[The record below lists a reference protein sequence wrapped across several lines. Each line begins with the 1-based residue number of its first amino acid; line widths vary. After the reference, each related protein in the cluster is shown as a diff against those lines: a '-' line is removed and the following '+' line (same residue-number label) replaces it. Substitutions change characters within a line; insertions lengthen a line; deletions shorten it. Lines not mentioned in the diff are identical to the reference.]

1 MQSIDQR
8 VSRRQRRVR
17 PVLALL
23 IAGALGT
30 MAPACTQSHPSEGS
44 QTRSAV
50 EQPASSAGAA
60 AQGAQATLTSASVT
74 NPLALVPAVSVAD
87 VAERAVPSVVS
98 ISATRMVRA
107 QPMNPFF
114 HEFFGNGG
122 HGGPGGPGMGPGM
135 GGGPRGMPREQ
146 EQQGLGSGVVVT
158 RDGVVLTNNHVV
170 EQAEDVQVTLS
181 DGRKFEAE
189 VVGTDPQSDLAVL
202 RIQGKL
208 PAELTP
214 IEFGDSS
221 TLRLGDV
228 VLAIGNPFGVGQT
241 VTMGIVSAK
250 GRSSV
255 GIVDYEDFIQTDAAI
270 NPGNSGGALINLR
283 GELVGINTAILSRS
297 GGYQGIG
304 FAIPTSMAKPIMAS
318 LLDSGKVA
326 RGWLG
331 IAIQT
336 VDTNLASAMG
346 LEAAQGVLVSDV
358 TPDSPAAK
366 AGLRR
371 GDVILTLDGKAMNDS
386 SQLRNHV
393 AAKEP
398 GSTVALEIVRDG
410 KKQRLNVALGTLPGN
425 QLGKAEAEI
434 GAREGLLSGV
444 TVANLNPQLRTR
456 FEVPDDVKSGVL
468 VTSVEPGS
476 RAHRVGLRPGDVIL
490 EFDRKPVDSVA
501 ALEGL
506 NSKAKGKA
514 LLLVSRGGQTIF
526 MALRE

>member
-1 MQSIDQR
+1 MQPIHLR
-8 VSRRQRRVR
+8 ASRRQRRVR

-30 MAPACTQSHPSEGS
+30 LAPACTQSHAPEASPT
-44 QTRSAV
+44 QNAA
-50 EQPASSAGAA
+50 EQPASSAAA
-60 AQGAQATLTSASVT
+60 TQGAQATFAGASVT

-98 ISATRMVRA
+98 ISATRMVRS
-107 QPMNPFF
+107 QPMHPFF
-114 HEFFGNGG
+114 HEQF
-122 HGGPGGPGMGPGM
+122 GPGGPGRGSPGM
-135 GGGPRGMPREQ
+135 RGMPREQ

-170 EQAEDVQVTLS
+170 EQAEDIQVTLS
-181 DGRKFEAE
+181 DGRKFEAA

-202 RIQGKL
+202 RIQGNPL
-208 PAELTP
+208 LELTP
-214 IEFGDSS
+214 IELGDSS

-304 FAIPTSMAKPIMAS
+304 FAIPTSMAKPIMGS
-318 LLDSGKVA
+318 LLDNGKVA

-331 IAIQT
+331 VAIQS

-346 LEAAQGVLVSDV
+346 LEAAQGILVSDV

-366 AGLRR
+366 AGLAR
-371 GDVILTLDGKAMNDS
+371 GDVILTLDGKAMNES

-398 GSTVALEIVRDG
+398 GSMVALEIVRDG
-410 KKQRLNVALGTLPGN
+410 KQQRVNVALGTLPGN
-425 QLGKAEAEI
+425 QLGKVEAEM
-434 GAREGLLSGV
+434 GAEKGLLSGV

-456 FEVPDDVKSGVL
+456 FEVPDHVKSGVL

-476 RAHRVGLRPGDVIL
+476 RAQRVGLRPGDVIL
-490 EFDRKPVDSVA
+490 ELARQPVDSVA
-501 ALEGL
+501 TLESL
-506 NSKAKGKA
+506 NEKTKGKA

>member
-1 MQSIDQR
+1 M
-8 VSRRQRRVR
+8 
-17 PVLALL
+17 
-23 IAGALGT
+23 
-30 MAPACTQSHPSEGS
+30 
-44 QTRSAV
+44 
-50 EQPASSAGAA
+50 
-60 AQGAQATLTSASVT
+60 
-74 NPLALVPAVSVAD
+74 
-87 VAERAVPSVVS
+87 
-98 ISATRMVRA
+98 
-107 QPMNPFF
+107 
-114 HEFFGNGG
+114 
-122 HGGPGGPGMGPGM
+122 
-135 GGGPRGMPREQ
+135 RGMPRQQ

-170 EQAEDVQVTLS
+170 EQAEEVQVTLS
-181 DGRKFEAE
+181 DGRKFDAK

-202 RIQGKL
+202 RIEGKL
-208 PAELTP
+208 PQDLTP

-221 TLRLGDV
+221 ALRLGDV

-250 GRSSV
+250 GRTGM

-304 FAIPTSMAKPIMAS
+304 FAIPASMARPIMAS
-318 LLDSGKVA
+318 LLSNGKVA

-346 LEAAQGVLVSDV
+346 LESAQGVLVSDV
-358 TPDSPAAK
+358 SADTPAAK

-371 GDVILTLDGKAMNDS
+371 GDVIVALDGKAMNDS
-386 SQLRNHV
+386 SQLRNTV

-398 GSTVALEIVRDG
+398 GSKIALDIVRDG
-410 KKQRLNVALGTLPGN
+410 KKMRVDVALGTLPGN

-434 GAREGLLSGV
+434 GADDGLLSGV
-444 TVANLNPQLRTR
+444 TAANLTPQLRAR
-456 FEVPDDVKSGVL
+456 FEVADSVKSGVL

-476 RAHRVGLRPGDVIL
+476 RASRAGLRPGDVIL
-490 EFDRKPVDSVA
+490 ELNRKAVDSVS
-501 ALEGL
+501 ALEQL
-506 NSKAKGKA
+506 NDQAKSTA

-526 MALRE
+526 VALRE

>member
-1 MQSIDQR
+1 MIAFEKRREPMQTIR
-8 VSRRQRRVR
+8 RASRRPSRVR

-23 IAGALGT
+23 IAGALGAL
-30 MAPACTQSHPSEGS
+30 APACTQPQGS
-44 QTRSAV
+44 DAPQAQSAAPG
-50 EQPASSAGAA
+50 PASAAGDAR
-60 AQGAQATLTSASVT
+60 QGAQATLANATVS

-98 ISATRMVRA
+98 ISATRVVRA
-107 QPMNPFF
+107 PAMDPFL
-114 HEFFGNGG
+114 EQFFGQGR
-122 HGGPGGPGMGPGM
+122 GPGM
-135 GGGPRGMPREQ
+135 RGMPREQ

-170 EQAEDVQVTLS
+170 EQADEVQVTLS
-181 DGRKFEAE
+181 DGRKFDAK
-189 VVGTDPQSDLAVL
+189 VLGTDPQSDLAVL
-202 RIQGKL
+202 RIQGKV
-208 PAELTP
+208 PADLTP

-221 TLRLGDV
+221 ALRLGDV

-250 GRSSV
+250 GRTGM

-304 FAIPTSMAKPIMAS
+304 FAIPATMAKPIMAS
-318 LLDSGKVA
+318 LLNDGKVA

-346 LEAAQGVLVSDV
+346 LESAQGVLVSDV
-358 TPDSPAAK
+358 TPDTPAAK
-366 AGLRR
+366 AGLKR
-371 GDVILTLDGKAMNDS
+371 GDVIVALDGKPMNDS
-386 SQLRNHV
+386 SQLRNTV
-393 AAKEP
+393 AAKAP
-398 GSTVALEIVRDG
+398 GSTIALDIVRDG
-410 KKQRLNVALGTLPGN
+410 KKQRMNVALGTLPGN
-425 QLGKAEAEI
+425 QIGKSEAEI
-434 GAREGLLSGV
+434 GAHEGLLSGV
-444 TVANLNPQLRTR
+444 TVANLTPQLRTR
-456 FEVPDDVKSGVL
+456 FEVPEQVKSGVL

-476 RAHRVGLRPGDVIL
+476 RAARVGLRPGDVIL
-490 EFDRKPVDSVA
+490 EFNRKAVDSVS
-501 ALEGL
+501 ALEAL
-506 NSKAKGKA
+506 NDKVKDTA

-526 MALRE
+526 LALRE

>member
-1 MQSIDQR
+1 MQTIHQR
-8 VSRRQRRVR
+8 ASRRQLRVR

-23 IAGALGT
+23 MAGALGT
-30 MAPACTQSHPSEGS
+30 LAPACTQSHAPEASP
-44 QTRSAV
+44 TRSAV
-50 EQPASSAGAA
+50 EEPASASPAT
-60 AQGAQATLTSASVT
+60 QGAQATFASASVT

-107 QPMNPFF
+107 QPMNPF
-114 HEFFGNGG
+114 HEFFG
-122 HGGPGGPGMGPGM
+122 HGGPGGPGGPGM
-135 GGGPRGMPREQ
+135 GQGPGMRGMPRQQ

-208 PAELTP
+208 PPELTP
-214 IEFGDSS
+214 IELGDSA

-250 GRSSV
+250 GRTGM

-318 LLDSGKVA
+318 LLDNGKVA

-331 IAIQT
+331 VAIQT

-346 LEAAQGVLVSDV
+346 LEAAQGILISDV

-371 GDVILTLDGKAMNDS
+371 GDVILSMDGKAMNDS

-398 GSTVALEIVRDG
+398 GSVIALEIVRDG
-410 KKQRLNVALGTLPGN
+410 KKLRLNVTLGTLPGN

-434 GAREGLLSGV
+434 GAKEGLLSGV

-476 RAHRVGLRPGDVIL
+476 RAHRAGLRPGDVIL
-490 EFDRKPVDSVA
+490 ELDRKAVDSVA

-506 NSKAKGKA
+506 NARAKGKA